1 MKAVI
6 LAAGRGTRMGLLS
19 EDVPKP
25 MLTVLGKTLLEYKL
39 DSLPD
44 TISEVII
51 VVGYLKEK
59 IINTIGNNYRGR
71 KITYVVQDEL
81 RGTAHALFLCQ
92 QHLNERFIVMMG
104 DDIYTREDIEACCKN
119 DFSILVYSVPA
130 MLGRAKVV
138 TDSDGRILEIQEK
151 NTGNSPGFVCAGMY
165 TLTPIIFSYEMVPI
179 SDKEFGL
186 PQTILS
192 ARNEMSIQAVES
204 RTWFQITTPEDLIKA
219 EELFT
224 KERRN

>member
-6 LAAGRGTRMGLLS
+6 LAAGRGTRMGSLS

-39 DSLPD
+39 DSLPEE
-44 TISEVII
+44 IHEVII

-59 IINTIGNNYRGR
+59 IIDRIGDNYRGR
-71 KITYVVQDEL
+71 KIIYVIQNEL
-81 RGTAHALFLCQ
+81 RGTAHALFLCKQ
-92 QHLNERFIVMMG
+92 YLNDRFIVMMG

-119 DFSILVYSVPA
+119 DFSILVYSVPS
-130 MLGRAKVV
+130 MLGKAKVV
-138 TDSDGRILEIQEK
+138 TDSNGRIIEIREK
-151 NTGNSPGFVCAGMY
+151 NTDDSPGFVCTGMY
-165 TLTPIIFSYEMVPI
+165 SLTPAIFSYEMVPI

-192 ARNEMSIQAVES
+192 ARNEISIQAVES
-204 RTWFQITTPEDLIKA
+204 RTWFQITTPEDLVKA